1 MTNFF
6 SRQQLKTSENSLN
19 TPLNRLPLY
28 KTPLRTANKGEHPIE
43 ISRSDASDQ
52 KSAESTGEF
61 FNNIA
66 PSKTL
71 NLSAARAKRNASSA
85 TARAENIG
93 HTDV

>member
-1 MTNFF
+1 MTNF
-6 SRQQLKTSENSLN
+6 SSPQQLKTSENSLN

-61 FNNIA
+61 FNRIA
-66 PSKTL
+66 PERPLAMSPMTPGADID
-71 NLSAARAKRNASSA
+71 NKRVAY
-85 TARAENIG
+85 
-93 HTDV
+93 